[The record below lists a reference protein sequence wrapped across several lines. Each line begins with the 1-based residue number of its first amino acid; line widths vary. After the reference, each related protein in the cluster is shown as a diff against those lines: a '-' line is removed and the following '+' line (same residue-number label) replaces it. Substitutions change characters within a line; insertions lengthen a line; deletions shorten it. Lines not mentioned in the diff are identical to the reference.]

1 MVLVFGSSGLLGTYL
16 SKCLAL
22 RRIEFVGAGRSSD
35 ADFSIDI
42 FDENNLVNL
51 LRKVRPNVII
61 NLVAT
66 TDVDECESSPHDAY
80 RVNAEF
86 PFILNRAIGL
96 SGLDSSHV
104 IHLSTDQVYSG
115 GGPHVE
121 GIIAPVNT
129 YAITK
134 ALGEKYFG
142 EFATILRVNFFGKSI
157 HTSRKSFSDW
167 LYENLKNQNPIIVFE
182 DVYFSP
188 LHFQTLCEII
198 IKCIERRPIG
208 VFNAG
213 SSDSLSKAM
222 FAKKMADALGLNFP
236 FVVGKLQD
244 VPLRARRP
252 LDMTMNCQNIEKVLD
267 IKLPKIEEE
276 ILRMDE
282 EYGQ

>member
-1 MVLVFGSSGLLGTYL
+1 MVLVFGSSGLLGSYL
-16 SKCLAL
+16 IRCLAL
-22 RRIEFVGAGRSSD
+22 RRIEFASVGRSSD
-35 ADFSIDI
+35 VDFSIDI
-42 FDENNLVNL
+42 FNENSLVNL
-51 LRKVRPNVII
+51 LRKVQPNIII
-61 NLVAT
+61 NLVAN

-96 SGLDSSHV
+96 IGLGSSHV

-115 GGPHVE
+115 DGPHLE

-142 EFATILRVNFFGKSI
+142 EFATILRVNFFGKCI
-157 HTSRKSFSDW
+157 HPSRKSFSDW
-167 LYENLKNQNPIIVFE
+167 LYENLKNQNPIIVFK
-182 DVYFSP
+182 DVFFSP

-198 IKCIERRPIG
+198 IKCIEQRPMG
-208 VFNAG
+208 VFNVG
-213 SSDSLSKAM
+213 SSDYLSKAM
-222 FAKKMADALGLNFP
+222 FSKKMADVLGLNFP

-252 LDMTMNCQNIEKVLD
+252 LDMTMNSQNIEKALD
-267 IKLPKIEEE
+267 IKLPTIEEE
-276 ILRMDE
+276 IQRMDE